1 MVVALS
7 VDREEASGT
16 GFPVAGVVAGDAGR
30 LGNFLAALPADCAA
44 AVVVLADGQ
53 DPWELA
59 ALAGPDRLPVAAAE
73 NGARLAAG
81 TVYLASARDGW
92 TVAGGQLRQHS
103 PGPADDPVDLFF
115 VSLARE
121 CGACAVA
128 ILLDGDVTAGVRA
141 VRAAGGLVL
150 AAGGAQDVPD
160 AFAGPWSGAAPD
172 AVLPPAAMGAALAAY
187 WSGLGCGA
195 PGDPPAVQ
203 TDPRQT
209 ELEHAALGRVRELL
223 AALAGH
229 DAQAYKTGTLLRRC
243 KKRMLLAASPSLAD
257 YADRLAGDP
266 DELDRLFDDMLIG
279 VTAFFRDPEAFAL
292 IENTAL
298 PDILGRLE
306 PGEVMRVWAAA
317 CSTGEEAYSLAMLL
331 AERPEVRQ
339 GRRAIKLFA
348 TDIDAKA
355 LETARRGVYHA
366 RHAAVLSP
374 ARREAFCRPSGDACQ
389 MARQLRESMVFA
401 QHNLLRDPPFLGMD
415 LIVCRNFLI
424 YLNPEAQAKVLS
436 LFAHALRPGGYLLL
450 GPAEAIGSAQAFFD
464 TVDKSWRLFRRMPAT
479 AAVPSP
485 TRFVPPPALAHPSL
499 APLRAVAPNHEGLAE
514 ASLLARYAPPS
525 VLVTPQEQ
533 IVRLVGDLNPFLEL
547 APGEPSLSLGKLVKK
562 TLRPAVREVLAAVA
576 RDGGEQAAGPA
587 SLPGFAGGVL
597 VRGLPV
603 ADAWGNQAFT
613 LLVFEL
619 QAAGP
624 AVAAAATPPPPEQVE
639 LVVRYETALERL
651 GDDLGRAVSRY
662 ETLTEEL
669 RAANEELVGANEEL
683 QSSNEEMDASRE
695 ELQSLNEELNFVNA
709 ELQRKVDELAQARGF
724 VENLLAAAN
733 VPTLVLDASL
743 SVVRFTPATTCL
755 FYFAPTDIGRPI
767 ANIKTTFE
775 GSHLLD
781 DCRQVLAGAGIIER
795 EVRCE
800 DGRWFV
806 LRAYPFRSPEGA
818 VDGVVLTFGEVTALK
833 EAEAVLRRGQAELEE
848 LVARRTEELREKAR
862 LLDLAPVMV
871 RDLDGRITYWNTGA
885 QELFGYAPEEALG
898 QVSWELLSTEFPQPV
913 PVIMEEL
920 LQKGRWTGE
929 LHKRSKD
936 GRFIDLAVTWVLNR
950 DAASRPVSIL
960 EVASD
965 VTERNRLEEQAR
977 RWDRVFQSAEF
988 GLAHVNAKDNTFIEV
1003 NPAFARQRGY
1013 EPDELLGKPLFQLI
1027 PEEDRLRVG
1036 QAIAGFD
1043 AAGHGVV
1050 ETEHIRKDGSRFPV
1064 LVEVTTLRDA
1074 AGATISRVA
1083 YALDISERKQA
1094 EEALRDMARFPGENP
1109 NPVLRV
1115 LPDFTVAYANPA
1127 SLEPLETLGGAPGQ
1141 LLPEALRP
1149 LAAAAFGQG
1158 VRASG
1163 EIGVGSRLF
1172 AFFVQPV
1179 AGRGYANAYGLD
1191 ITERKRAEAALA
1203 ASEARYHGLFEA
1215 MAEGMCLLAMVR
1227 DANGQ
1232 VVDYRILDVNP
1243 GYAAILGVARE
1254 QAIGGS
1260 VREIYGMDAPP
1271 NLDVYGRI
1279 VETGRPETFETY
1291 FPPLRKHLGI
1301 SAMRTG
1307 PDQFAVVFEDA
1318 TARVEATNALA
1329 RSEERLRQ
1337 LVESAPDAIMVQC
1350 QGRFALVNPA
1360 AARLFGAAS
1369 PEALLGRDI
1378 VSMMHPDSREIVRQR
1393 IRDVNEGRRPQPLVE
1408 LRYQRLDGAFVD
1420 VEAVAVPFEFQGQ
1433 PSSLVFSRDITE
1445 RVRAAEEKRRQDAL
1459 TEAVSRIQGAY
1470 VSGQSAEAIF
1480 AAALAEVVAATDSRF
1495 GYVAELVEDV
1505 PGRPVQ
1511 RLLAVSDLGWEAV
1524 SASMLSPDEARSLIF
1539 DATDGLLA
1547 AACQTGG
1554 PVIANDPAGDPRSS
1568 GRLPEGHPSL
1578 EAFLGLPLQHG
1589 QECVGAIGLANRQ
1602 GGYDAALAEQ
1612 IRPLAEAC
1620 ARIIERLR
1628 LDRRLIAAK
1637 KAAEA
1642 ASRSKSEFLA
1652 NMSHEIRTPLNGV
1665 LGMLQLLD
1673 GTDLDA
1679 EQGEYV
1685 DNAVKAS
1692 KRLTRLLSDILDL
1705 SLVESGR
1712 LVIRQEAV
1720 DPADLRG
1727 AVMDLFSLPARE
1739 KGLSLSV
1746 GLDPSLPGRLWADE
1760 ARLRQILFNLV
1771 GNAVK
1776 FTDAGGVSVHI
1787 APASRRFDAGFHLLI
1802 TVSDTGI
1809 GIPDDEL
1816 GVIFEPFGQVEG
1828 VYVRRFGGAGL
1839 GLSIVRRLVRLM
1851 GGELAVESELG
1862 QGTSIHVSLP
1872 LARQSPA
1879 GHSAVQASA
1888 GPARGGLR
1896 PLLLLLAEDDA
1907 VSLMSFAR
1915 MLEKAGHEVDVAENG
1930 AEAAAMAARKT
1941 YDCIL
1946 MDVQMPVMDGVAAT
1960 RAIREN
1966 AALGDRAAT
1975 PIVAMTAYAMA
1986 GDREKFLAAGMDD
1999 YVSKPVDAKELE
2011 RVLAR
2016 VTGHGQTAE

>member
-7 VDREEASGT
+7 VEGEEGNAT
-16 GFPVAGVVAGDAGR
+16 GFPVAGVTAGDAGR
-30 LGNFLAALPADCAA
+30 LGDFLAALPADCAA
-44 AVVVLADGQ
+44 AVVVLADGRG
-53 DPWELA
+53 PWDVA
-59 ALAGPDRLPVAAAE
+59 ALAGPGRLSVVAAE
-73 NGARLAAG
+73 SGARLAPGVA
-81 TVYLASARDGW
+81 YLASAGDGW
-92 TVAGGQLRQHS
+92 TIVRGRLQQHP

-115 VSLARE
+115 ASLARE
-121 CGACAVA
+121 CGPGAAA
-128 ILLDGDVTAGVRA
+128 ILLDGGLTAGARV
-141 VRAAGGLVL
+141 VRAAGGLLL
-150 AAGGAQDVPD
+150 AAGSQED
-160 AFAGPWSGAAPD
+160 ARREAEASRRGMAPD

-187 WSGLGCGA
+187 WAGLDGGGPLA
-195 PGDPPAVQ
+195 G
-203 TDPRQT
+203 QT
-209 ELEHAALGRVRELL
+209 EEEPEALGRVRELL
-223 AALAGH
+223 AAKAGH

-257 YADRLAGDP
+257 YADRLAEDP
-266 DELDRLFDDMLIG
+266 GELDRLFDDILIG

-331 AERPEVRQ
+331 AERPEVRE
-339 GRRAIKLFA
+339 GGRAIKLFA

-355 LETARRGVYHA
+355 LETARRGVYQV
-366 RHAAVLSP
+366 RQTAALTP
-374 ARREAFCRPSGDACQ
+374 GRREAFCRPSGEACQ
-389 MARQLRESMVFA
+389 MARELRESMVFA
-401 QHNLLRDPPFLGMD
+401 VHNLLRDPPFLGMD

-450 GPAEAIGSAQAFFD
+450 GPAEGVGAAQDFFA
-464 TVDKSWRLFRRMPAT
+464 TVDKSWRLFRRKPTT
-479 AAVPSP
+479 AAMPSP
-485 TRFVPPPALAHPSL
+485 TRFVPPPAAANPGI
-499 APLRAVAPNHEGLAE
+499 APLRGVAPDHEGLAE
-514 ASLLARYAPPS
+514 ASLLARYAPPA
-525 VLVTPQEQ
+525 VLVTAQEQ

-547 APGEPSLSLGKLVKK
+547 APGEPSLALSKLVKK

-576 RDGGEQAAGPA
+576 RDGGEQVAGPVV
-587 SLPGFAGGVL
+587 LPGFADAGVW

-603 ADAWGNQAFT
+603 ADAWGGKSFT
-613 LLVFEL
+613 LLVFES
-619 QAAGP
+619 QSGATSGAP
-624 AVAAAATPPPPEQVE
+624 AAAPPADQAE

-669 RAANEELVGANEEL
+669 RAANEELLGTNEEL

-709 ELQRKVDELAQARGF
+709 ELQRKVDELAQARGV
-724 VENLLAAAN
+724 VENLLAATH

-743 SVVRFTPATTCL
+743 AVVRFTPTTTCL
-755 FYFAPTDIGRPI
+755 FHLVPTDLGRPA

-775 GSHLLD
+775 SERLLD

-795 EVRCE
+795 EVRCV
-800 DGRWFV
+800 DGRWY
-806 LRAYPFRSPEGA
+806 LQRAHPFRSPEGA

-833 EAEAVLRRGQAELEE
+833 EAEAVLRRGKAELEA

-871 RDLDGRITYWNTGA
+871 RDLDGRITYWNTGSRD
-885 QELFGYAPEEALG
+885 LFGYAPEEALG
-898 QVSWELLSTEFPQPV
+898 QVSWELLATEFPQPV

-920 LQKGRWTGE
+920 LHKGRWTGE
-929 LHKRSKD
+929 LHKRAKD
-936 GRFIDLAVTWVLNR
+936 GRPIDLAVTWVLNR

-965 VTERNRLEEQAR
+965 VTERNRLETQAR
-977 RWDRVFQSAEF
+977 RWSRVFESAEF
-988 GLAHVNAKDNTFIEV
+988 GLAHVDARHNTFIEV
-1003 NPAFARQRGY
+1003 NQAFARQRGY
-1013 EPDELLGKPLFQLI
+1013 EPDELVGRPLSLLF
-1027 PEEDRLRVG
+1027 PDEERDRVRA
-1036 QAIAGFD
+1036 AIAGFD
-1043 AAGHGVV
+1043 ALGHGVV
-1050 ETEHIRKDGSRFPV
+1050 ETVHVRKDGSRFPV

-1074 AGATISRVA
+1074 SGTTISRVA
-1083 YALDISERKQA
+1083 YALDITQRKQA

-1141 LLPEALRP
+1141 ALPETLRP

-1158 VRASG
+1158 IRASG
-1163 EIGVGSRLF
+1163 EVAVGPRRY

-1179 AGRGYANAYGLD
+1179 PGRGYANAYGLD
-1191 ITERKRAEAALA
+1191 ITERKRAEEALA

-1227 DANGQ
+1227 DENGQ
-1232 VVDYRILDVNP
+1232 VVDYRVLDVNP
-1243 GYAAILGVARE
+1243 AYVAILGVSRE
-1254 QAIGGS
+1254 QATGGS
-1260 VREIYGMDAPP
+1260 VREIYGVDTPP

-1279 VETGRPETFETY
+1279 VETGRPESFET
-1291 FPPLRKHLGI
+1291 FFSPLGKYLRV

-1307 PDQFAVVFEDA
+1307 PDQFAVIFEDA

-1350 QGRFALVNPA
+1350 EGRFALVNPA

-1369 PEALLGRDI
+1369 AEVLLGRDI
-1378 VSMMHPDSREIVRQR
+1378 VSMMHPDSQALVRQR
-1393 IRDVNEGRRPQPLVE
+1393 IRNVNDGRRPQPLVE

-1420 VEAVAVPFEFQGQ
+1420 VEAVAVPFEFQGK
-1433 PSSLVFSRDITE
+1433 PASLVFSRDITE
-1445 RVRAAEEKRRQDAL
+1445 RLRAAEEKRCQDAL
-1459 TEAVSRIQGAY
+1459 AAAVARIQGAY

-1480 AAALAEVVAATDSRF
+1480 AAALAEVVAATGSCF
-1495 GYVAELVEDV
+1495 GFVAELVEDAS
-1505 PGRPVQ
+1505 GRPAQ
-1511 RLLAVSDLGWEAV
+1511 RLLAVSDRCKDGV
-1524 SASMLSPDEARSLIF
+1524 SGPMLSSETARKLVF
-1539 DATDGLLA
+1539 AATDELLA
-1547 AACQTGG
+1547 AACQAGE
-1554 PVIANDPAGDPRSS
+1554 PVIANEPTGDP
-1568 GRLPEGHPSL
+1568 GGCGLLPEGHPPL
-1578 EAFLGLPLQHG
+1578 EAFLGLPLLHG
-1589 QECVGAIGLANRQ
+1589 QECVGAIGLANRA
-1602 GGYDAALAEQ
+1602 GGYDTALAEQ

-1628 LDRRLIAAK
+1628 LDRRLVAAK

-1692 KRLTRLLSDILDL
+1692 RRLTRLLSDILDL
-1705 SLVESGR
+1705 SMVESGR

-1739 KGLSLSV
+1739 KGLALSV
-1746 GLDPSLPGRLWADE
+1746 GLDPALPGRLWADE

-1776 FTDAGGVSVHI
+1776 FTDAGSVSVAI
-1787 APASRRFDAGFHLLI
+1787 GPASRQFDAGLHLLI
-1802 TVSDTGI
+1802 TVTDTGI
-1809 GIPDDEL
+1809 GIPDDEV
-1816 GVIFEPFGQVEG
+1816 GGIFEPFGQVEG

-1839 GLSIVRRLVRLM
+1839 GLSIVRRLVQLM
-1851 GGELAVESELG
+1851 GGEIAVESELG
-1862 QGTSIHVSLP
+1862 QGTAIHVSLP
-1872 LARQSPA
+1872 LARHVA
-1879 GHSAVQASA
+1879 A
-1888 GPARGGLR
+1888 GPVAAPPAAGPIPGGCR
-1896 PLLLLLAEDDA
+1896 PLRLLLAEDDA

-1915 MLEKAGHEVDVAENG
+1915 MLEKAGHAVDVAENG
-1930 AEAAAMAARKT
+1930 AEAAALAARKA

-1966 AALGDRAAT
+1966 AALGDRAKT

-1986 GDREKFLAAGMDD
+1986 GDREKFLDAGMDD

-2016 VTGHGQTAE
+2016 VTGHGLD

>member
-7 VDREEASGT
+7 VDGDAGSSAD
-16 GFPVAGVVAGDAGR
+16 FPVAGVTAGDAGR
-30 LGNFLAALPADCAA
+30 LGDFLAALPADCAG
-44 AVVVLADGQ
+44 AVVVLAAGLG
-53 DPWELA
+53 PWELA
-59 ALAGPDRLPVAAAE
+59 ALAGPGRLSVVAAE
-73 NGARLAAG
+73 HEARLAPG
-81 TVYLASARDGW
+81 TVYLAPAGDGW
-92 TVAGGQLRQHS
+92 IVAGGRLRQQS

-115 VSLARE
+115 ASLTRE
-121 CGACAVA
+121 RGPWAAAV
-128 ILLDGDVTAGVRA
+128 LLDGGATAGVRA
-141 VRAAGGLVL
+141 MRAAGGLVL
-150 AAGGAQDVPD
+150 AAGGPQAAPG
-160 AFAGPWSGAAPD
+160 ALAAPYNGAAPD
-172 AVLPPAAMGAALAAY
+172 VVLPPAAIGAALAAY
-187 WSGLGCGA
+187 WAGLGCGA
-195 PGDPPAVQ
+195 PDGAPADQ
-203 TDPRQT
+203 TDFDQT
-209 ELEHAALGRVRELL
+209 ALERVRELL

-266 DELDRLFDDMLIG
+266 DELDRLFDDMLVG

-331 AERPEVRQ
+331 AERPEVRE

-366 RHAAVLSP
+366 RHAAVLSS
-374 ARREAFCRPSGDACQ
+374 ARREAFCRPVGDACQ

-401 QHNLLRDPPFLGMD
+401 VHNLLRDPPFLGMD

-424 YLNPEAQAKVLS
+424 YLNPEAQARVLS

-450 GPAEAIGSAQAFFD
+450 GPAEALGPAQAFFT
-464 TVDKSWRLFRRMPAT
+464 TVDKSWRLFRRLPAT
-479 AAVPSP
+479 AAVPMP
-485 TRFVPPPALAHPSL
+485 TRFVPPLAGGSPSVV
-499 APLRAVAPNHEGLAE
+499 PHRVVATGHEGLAE
-514 ASLLARYAPPS
+514 ASLLARYAPPA
-525 VLVTPQEQ
+525 VLVTAQEQ

-576 RDGGEQAAGPA
+576 RDGGERSAGPA
-587 SLPGFAGGVL
+587 ALPGVAAGGVV

-603 ADAWGNQAFT
+603 ADGLGGQTYT
-613 LLVFEL
+613 LLVFEVL
-619 QAAGP
+619 AGGA
-624 AVAAAATPPPPEQVE
+624 AVAPAAPPSPDQAE
-639 LVVRYETALERL
+639 LVGCYETALERL

-695 ELQSLNEELNFVNA
+695 ELQSLNEELNFVND
-709 ELQRKVDELAQARGF
+709 ELQHKVDELAQARGF
-724 VENLLAAAN
+724 VENLLAATN

-743 SVVRFTPATTCL
+743 AVARFTPATTCL
-755 FYFAPTDIGRPI
+755 FHLVPTDIGRPV

-775 GSHLLD
+775 ASRLLD

-833 EAEAVLRRGQAELEE
+833 QAEAVLRRGKAELED
-848 LVARRTEELREKAR
+848 LVARRTEELREKVR

-871 RDLDGRITYWNTGA
+871 RDMEGRITYWNTGSR
-885 QELFGYAPEEALG
+885 ELFGYAPEEALG
-898 QVSWELLSTEFPQPV
+898 QVSWELLATESLQPLTLV
-913 PVIMEEL
+913 TDEL
-920 LQKGRWTGE
+920 LRQGRWTGE
-929 LHKRSKD
+929 LRKRAKD
-936 GRFIDLAVTWVLNR
+936 GRRVDLAVTWVLNR

-965 VTERNRLEEQAR
+965 VTERNRLETQAR
-977 RWDRVFQSAEF
+977 RWERVFESAGF
-988 GLAHVNAKDNTFIEV
+988 GLAHVNARDNTFIEV

-1013 EPDELLGKPLFQLI
+1013 EPDELVGQPLALLI
-1027 PEEDRLRVG
+1027 PEEERACVRE
-1036 QAIAGFD
+1036 AIAGFD
-1043 AAGHGVV
+1043 AHGHGVV
-1050 ETEHIRKDGSRFPV
+1050 ETVHVRKDGSRFPV
-1064 LVEVTTLRDA
+1064 LVEVTTLRA
-1074 AGATISRVA
+1074 ASGATVSRVA
-1083 YALDISERKQA
+1083 YALDITERKRA

-1127 SLEPLETLGGAPGQ
+1127 SLELLESLGGAPGQ
-1141 LLPEALRP
+1141 ALPEALQP

-1158 VRASG
+1158 MRASG
-1163 EIGVGSRLF
+1163 EIVVGSRLF

-1179 AGRGYANAYGLD
+1179 PGHGYANAYGLD
-1191 ITERKRAEAALA
+1191 ITERKQAETALA
-1203 ASEARYHGLFEA
+1203 ASEARYHGLFES
-1215 MAEGMCLLAMVR
+1215 MAEGVCLLSMVR
-1227 DANGQ
+1227 DQAGQ
-1232 VVDYRILDVNP
+1232 VVDYRILDINP
-1243 GYAAILGVARE
+1243 GYTAILGISRD
-1254 QAIGGS
+1254 QAVGGS
-1260 VREIYGMDAPP
+1260 VREIYGVDAPP
-1271 NLDVYGRI
+1271 NLDVYERI
-1279 VETGRPETFETY
+1279 VETGRPESFETY
-1291 FPPLRKHLGI
+1291 FPPLEKYLRV

-1318 TARVEATNALA
+1318 TARVTAANALA

-1337 LVESAPDAIMVQC
+1337 LVTSAPDAIMVQC
-1350 QGRFALVNPA
+1350 EGRFALVNPA
-1360 AARLFGAAS
+1360 AARLFGAAD
-1369 PEALLGRDI
+1369 PEALIGRDI
-1378 VSMMHPDSREIVRQR
+1378 LPMIHPDSREAVRHR
-1393 IRDVNEGRRPQPLVE
+1393 IRTVNEGRISQPLVE
-1408 LRYQRLDGAFVD
+1408 LRYLRLDGTSVF
-1420 VEAVAVPFEFQGQ
+1420 VEAVAVPFEFQGK
-1433 PSSLVFSRDITE
+1433 PASLVFTRDITQ
-1445 RVRAAEEKRRQDAL
+1445 RVRAAEEKRRHDAL
-1459 TEAVSRIQGAY
+1459 AEAVARIQGAY
-1470 VSGQSAEAIF
+1470 VSGQSAETIF
-1480 AAALAEVVAATDSRF
+1480 AAALAEVVAATGSRF

-1511 RLLAVSDLGWEAV
+1511 RLLAVSDLGDDA
-1524 SASMLSPDEARSLIF
+1524 ASGSPLSSGEARNLLF
-1539 DATDGLLA
+1539 TATDGLLA
-1547 AACQTGG
+1547 AACLAGE
-1554 PVIANDPAGDPRSS
+1554 PVIANDPAGDPRSRS
-1568 GRLPEGHPSL
+1568 RLPEGHPPL
-1578 EAFLGLPLQHG
+1578 EAFLGLPLEHG
-1589 QECVGAIGLANRQ
+1589 QECVGAIGLANRA
-1602 GGYDAALAEQ
+1602 GGYDAALVEQ
-1612 IRPLAEAC
+1612 IRPLAQAC

-1673 GTDLDA
+1673 GTDLDV

-1712 LVIRQEAV
+1712 LLIRQEAV

-1746 GLDPSLPGRLWADE
+1746 GLDPALPESLWADE

-1787 APASRRFDAGFHLLI
+1787 APASRKFDAGFHLLI
-1802 TVSDTGI
+1802 TVTDTGI
-1809 GIPDDEL
+1809 GIPDDDL

-1839 GLSIVRRLVRLM
+1839 GLSIVRRLVGLM
-1851 GGELAVESELG
+1851 GGEIAVASELG

-1872 LARQSPA
+1872 LARQ
-1879 GHSAVQASA
+1879 ASA
-1888 GPARGGLR
+1888 GTGPTASSLASRSLAGPPVLS
-1896 PLLLLLAEDDA
+1896 LLLAEDDA

-1915 MLEKAGHEVDVAENG
+1915 MLEKAGHAVDVAENG
-1930 AEAAAMAARKT
+1930 AEAVAMASRKT

-1966 AALGDRAAT
+1966 AALGEGAAT

-2011 RVLAR
+2011 LVLAR
-2016 VTGHGQTAE
+2016 VTGRGQE

>member
-7 VDREEASGT
+7 VDGDAVSSVD
-16 GFPVAGVVAGDAGR
+16 FPVAGVTAGDAGR
-30 LGNFLAALPADCAA
+30 LGEFLAALPADCAG

-53 DPWELA
+53 GPWDLA
-59 ALAGPDRLPVAAAE
+59 ALAGAGRLSVVAAE
-73 NGARLAAG
+73 HEARLAPG
-81 TVYLASARDGW
+81 TVYLAPAGDGW
-92 TVAGGQLRQHS
+92 IVADGRLRQQS

-115 VSLARE
+115 ASLARE
-121 CGACAVA
+121 RGPWAAAVLLNGGA
-128 ILLDGDVTAGVRA
+128 TAGVRA
-141 VRAAGGLVL
+141 MRAAGGLVL
-150 AAGGAQDVPD
+150 AAGGPQ
-160 AFAGPWSGAAPD
+160 AAPGALAAPCNGAVTD
-172 AVLPPAAMGAALAAY
+172 VVLPPAAIGAALAAY
-187 WSGLGCGA
+187 WAGLGCGA
-195 PGDPPAVQ
+195 PDGPPGGLSGL
-203 TDPRQT
+203 DQT
-209 ELEHAALGRVRELL
+209 ESDRAALERVRELL

-229 DAQAYKTGTLLRRC
+229 DAQAYKTSTLLRRC

-279 VTAFFRDPEAFAL
+279 ITAFFRDSEAFAL

-306 PGEVMRVWAAA
+306 PGEVLRVWAAA
-317 CSTGEEAYSLAMLL
+317 CSTGEEAYTLAMLL
-331 AERPEVRQ
+331 AERPEVRE

-355 LETARRGVYHA
+355 LETARRGIYHG
-366 RHAAVLSP
+366 RHTAVLSS
-374 ARREAFCRPSGDACQ
+374 ARREAFCRPVGDACQ

-401 QHNLLRDPPFLGMD
+401 VHNLLRDPPFLGMD

-424 YLNPEAQAKVLS
+424 YLNPEAQARVLS

-450 GPAEAIGSAQAFFD
+450 GPAEALGPAQAFFA
-464 TVDKSWRLFRRMPAT
+464 TVDKSWRLFRRLPAT
-479 AAVPSP
+479 AAVPMP
-485 TRFVPPPALAHPSL
+485 TRFVPPLAGGGLS
-499 APLRAVAPNHEGLAE
+499 APPHRVVDAGHEGLAE
-514 ASLLARYAPPS
+514 ASLLARYAPPA
-525 VLVTPQEQ
+525 VLVTAREQ

-547 APGEPSLSLGKLVKK
+547 APGDPSLSLGKLVKK
-562 TLRPAVREVLAAVA
+562 TLRPAVREVLTAVA
-576 RDGGEQAAGPA
+576 RDGGERLAGPA
-587 SLPGFAGGVL
+587 VLPGVAAGGVM

-603 ADAWGNQAFT
+603 ADGLGGQTYT
-613 LLVFEL
+613 LLVFEVL
-619 QAAGP
+619 PGGA
-624 AVAAAATPPPPEQVE
+624 AVAPAAPPSSDQAE

-651 GDDLGRAVSRY
+651 DDELGRAVSRY
-662 ETLTEEL
+662 ETLTEDL

-724 VENLLAAAN
+724 VENLLAATN

-743 SVVRFTPATTCL
+743 TVARFTPATTCL
-755 FYFAPTDIGRPI
+755 FHLVPTDLGRPV

-775 GSHLLD
+775 ASRLLD

-833 EAEAVLRRGQAELEE
+833 DAEAVLRRGQAELEE

-871 RDLDGRITYWNTGA
+871 RDLDGRITYWNTGSR
-885 QELFGYAPEEALG
+885 ELFGYVPEEALG
-898 QVSWELLSTEFPQPV
+898 QVSWELLATEFPQPV

-929 LHKRSKD
+929 LRKRAKD
-936 GRFIDLAVTWVLNR
+936 GRGIDLAVTWVLNR

-965 VTERNRLEEQAR
+965 VTERNHLETQAR
-977 RWDRVFQSAEF
+977 RWSRVFESAEF
-988 GLAHVNAKDNTFIEV
+988 GLAHVDARDNTFIEV
-1003 NPAFARQRGY
+1003 NSAFARQRGY
-1013 EPDELLGKPLFQLI
+1013 EPDELVGRPLAQLI
-1027 PEEDRLRVG
+1027 PEEERLRVG

-1043 AAGHGVV
+1043 SLVHGVV
-1050 ETEHIRKDGSRFPV
+1050 ETVHVRKDGSRFPV

-1083 YALDISERKQA
+1083 YALDITERKRA

-1141 LLPEALRP
+1141 PLPEALRP

-1158 VRASG
+1158 VRGSA
-1163 EIGVGSRLF
+1163 EIVVGSRLF

-1179 AGRGYANAYGLD
+1179 PWRGYANAYGLD
-1191 ITERKRAEAALA
+1191 ITERKRAEEALA
-1203 ASEARYHGLFEA
+1203 ESEARYHGLFEA
-1215 MAEGMCLLAMVR
+1215 MSEGMCLLVMVR
-1227 DANGQ
+1227 DQTGQ

-1243 GYAAILGVARE
+1243 GYTAILGVSRQ
-1254 QAIGGS
+1254 QAVGGS
-1260 VREIYGMDAPP
+1260 VREIYEVDEPP
-1271 NLDVYGRI
+1271 NLDVYERI
-1279 VETGRPETFETY
+1279 VETGRPESFETY
-1291 FPPLRKHLGI
+1291 FPPLEKHLRV

-1318 TARVEATNALA
+1318 TARVAATDALA

-1337 LVESAPDAIMVQC
+1337 LVTSAPDAIIVQC
-1350 QGRFALVNPA
+1350 EGKFASVNAA
-1360 AARLFGAAS
+1360 AARLFGATD
-1369 PEALLGRDI
+1369 PEALIGRDI
-1378 VSMMHPDSREIVRQR
+1378 LPLIHPDSREAVRDR
-1393 IRDVNEGRRPQPLVE
+1393 IRNVNEGRVSQPLVE
-1408 LRYQRLDGAFVD
+1408 LRYQRLDGSSVP
-1420 VEAVAVPFEFQGQ
+1420 VEAVAVPFEHQGK
-1433 PSSLVFSRDITE
+1433 PASLVFTRDITE
-1445 RVRAAEEKRRQDAL
+1445 RLRVAEEKRRQDAL
-1459 TEAVSRIQGAY
+1459 AEAVARIQGAY
-1470 VSGQSAEAIF
+1470 VAGQSAEAIF
-1480 AAALAEVVAATDSRF
+1480 AAALAEVVAATESRF

-1505 PGRPVQ
+1505 PGRPAQ
-1511 RLLAVSDLGWEAV
+1511 RILAVSDLGCEA
-1524 SASMLSPDEARSLIF
+1524 ASGAPLSPGEARDLVF
-1539 DATDGLLA
+1539 AATDGLLA
-1547 AACQTGG
+1547 AACLAGE
-1554 PVIANDPAGDPRSS
+1554 PVIVNDPAGDPWSS
-1568 GRLPEGHPSL
+1568 GRVPAGHPPL
-1578 EAFLGLPLQHG
+1578 EAFLGLPLEHG
-1589 QECVGAIGLANRQ
+1589 QECVGAIGLANRA
-1602 GGYDAALAEQ
+1602 GGYNAALAGQ
-1612 IRPLAEAC
+1612 VRPLAEAC

-1679 EQGEYV
+1679 EQGEFV

-1712 LVIRQEAV
+1712 LLIRQEAV

-1746 GLDPSLPGRLWADE
+1746 GLDPSLPESLWADE

-1776 FTDAGGVSVHI
+1776 FTDTGGVSVNI
-1787 APASRRFDAGFHLLI
+1787 APASRQFDAGFHLLI
-1802 TVSDTGI
+1802 TVTDSGI

-1851 GGELAVESELG
+1851 GGEIAVESELG

-1872 LARQSPA
+1872 LARHAPAGQGAAQSPA
-1879 GHSAVQASA
+1879 G
-1888 GPARGGLR
+1888 PARVGPR
-1896 PLLLLLAEDDA
+1896 PLRLLLAEDDA

-1915 MLEKAGHEVDVAENG
+1915 MLEKAGHAVDVAENG
-1930 AEAAAMAARKT
+1930 AEAAAMAARKA

-2016 VTGHGQTAE
+2016 VTGRGRE

>member
-7 VDREEASGT
+7 VDGEEGRGT
-16 GFPVAGVVAGDAGR
+16 GFPVAGVVVGDGGR
-30 LGNFLAALPADCAA
+30 LGFFLAALPADCPA
-44 AVVVLADGQ
+44 AVVVLATGPG
-53 DPWELA
+53 PWDLT
-59 ALAGPDRLPVAAAE
+59 ALAGPGRPSVVAAE
-73 NGARLAAG
+73 SGARLSPG
-81 TVYLASARDGW
+81 VVYLGLAGDGW
-92 TVAGGQLRQHS
+92 TVAGDQLRQHS
-103 PGPADDPVDLFF
+103 PGLADDPADLFF
-115 VSLARE
+115 ASLARE
-121 CGACAVA
+121 CGPCAAAV
-128 ILLDGDVTAGVRA
+128 LLDGGATAGVRA

-150 AAGGAQDVPD
+150 AAGDAQELPG
-160 AFAGPWSGAAPD
+160 AFAGPWSGAVPD

-187 WSGLGCGA
+187 WSDLGCGV
-195 PGDPPAVQ
+195 PGGRPAVQ

-209 ELEHAALGRVRELL
+209 ESDHAALGRVRELL
-223 AALAGH
+223 AALANH
-229 DAQAYKTGTLLRRC
+229 DAQDYKSGTLMRRC
-243 KKRMLLAASPSLAD
+243 KKRMMLAASPSLAD
-257 YADRLAGDP
+257 YADRLADDP
-266 DELDRLFDDMLIG
+266 EELARLFDDMLIG

-292 IENTAL
+292 IENMAL

-331 AERPEVRQ
+331 AERPEVREGQ
-339 GRRAIKLFA
+339 RAIKLFA

-366 RHAAVLSP
+366 RHAAALSP
-374 ARREAFCRPSGDACQ
+374 GRREAFCRPSGNACQ

-401 QHNLLRDPPFLGMD
+401 VHNLLRDPPFLGMD

-450 GPAEAIGSAQAFFD
+450 GPAEAIGSAQAFFA

-485 TRFVPPPALAHPSL
+485 TRFVPPPALAQPDN
-499 APLRAVAPNHEGLAE
+499 APLRTVAPNHEGLAE
-514 ASLLARYAPPS
+514 ASLLARYAPPA

-533 IVRLVGDLNPFLEL
+533 IVRFVGDLNAFLEL

-587 SLPGFAGGVL
+587 ALPGVAGGVL

-603 ADAWGNQAFT
+603 TDAWGGQAYT
-613 LLVFEL
+613 LLVFEP
-619 QAAGP
+619 QPAGP
-624 AVAAAATPPPPEQVE
+624 AAAPTASPPPEQVE

-709 ELQRKVDELAQARGF
+709 ELQHKVDELAKARGF
-724 VENLLAAAN
+724 VENLLAATN

-743 SVVRFTPATTCL
+743 AVARFTPATTCL
-755 FYFAPTDIGRPI
+755 FHFAPTDLGRPI
-767 ANIKTTFE
+767 VNIKTTFE
-775 GSHLLD
+775 ASRLLD

-806 LRAYPFRSPEGA
+806 LRVYPFRSPEGA

-833 EAEAVLRRGQAELEE
+833 EAEAVLRRGQAELEA

-885 QELFGYAPEEALG
+885 QELFGYAPQEALG

-929 LHKRSKD
+929 LRKRAKD
-936 GRFIDLAVTWVLNR
+936 GRPIDLAVTWVLNR
-950 DAASRPVSIL
+950 DAASRPVSLL

-1074 AGATISRVA
+1074 AGTTISRVA

-1115 LPDFTVAYANPA
+1115 LPDFTVVYANPA
-1127 SLEPLETLGGAPGQ
+1127 SLELLESLGGAPGQ
-1141 LLPEALRP
+1141 PLPQALLP

-1179 AGRGYANAYGLD
+1179 PGRGYANAYGLD
-1191 ITERKRAEAALA
+1191 ITERKRAEEALA

-1227 DANGQ
+1227 DEAGE

-1243 GYAAILGVARE
+1243 GYAAILGISRE
-1254 QAIGGS
+1254 QATGGS
-1260 VREIYGMDAPP
+1260 VREIYGVDAPP
-1271 NLDVYGRI
+1271 NLDVYQRI
-1279 VETGRPETFETY
+1279 VETGRPESFETY
-1291 FPPLRKHLGI
+1291 FPPLRKHLGV

-1307 PDQFAVVFEDA
+1307 PDQFAVIFEDA

-1337 LVESAPDAIMVQC
+1337 LVESAPDAIIVQC
-1350 QGRFALVNPA
+1350 EGKFASVNAA
-1360 AARLFGAAS
+1360 AARLFGAAR
-1369 PEALLGRDI
+1369 PEALIGQDI
-1378 VSMMHPDSREIVRQR
+1378 LPMIHPDSRETVRHR
-1393 IRDVNEGRRPQPLVE
+1393 IRSVNEGRSSQPLVE
-1408 LRYQRLDGAFVD
+1408 LRYQRLDGSSVP
-1420 VEAVAVPFEFQGQ
+1420 VEAVAVPFEHQGK
-1433 PSSLVFSRDITE
+1433 PASLVFTRDITE
-1445 RVRAAEEKRRQDAL
+1445 RLRAAEEKRRQDAL
-1459 TEAVSRIQGAY
+1459 AAAVARIQGAY

-1480 AAALAEVVAATDSRF
+1480 AAALAEVVAATKSCF
-1495 GYVAELVEDV
+1495 GFVAELVEDAS
-1505 PGRPVQ
+1505 GRPVQ
-1511 RLLAVSDLGWEAV
+1511 RLLAVSDRCKDGV
-1524 SASMLSPDEARSLIF
+1524 SGPMLSSETARKLVF
-1539 DATDGLLA
+1539 AATDELLA
-1547 AACQTGG
+1547 AACQAGE
-1554 PVIANDPAGDPRSS
+1554 PVIANEPTGDPGGC
-1568 GRLPEGHPSL
+1568 GRLPEGHPPL
-1578 EAFLGLPLQHG
+1578 EAFLGLPLLHG
-1589 QECVGAIGLANRQ
+1589 QECVGAIGLANRA

-1739 KGLSLSV
+1739 KGLALSV
-1746 GLDPSLPGRLWADE
+1746 ALDPSLPGRLWADE

-1787 APASRRFDAGFHLLI
+1787 APASRQFDAAFHLLVI
-1802 TVSDTGI
+1802 VTDTGI

-1851 GGELAVESELG
+1851 GGEIAVESELG
-1862 QGTSIHVSLP
+1862 RGTSFHVSLP
-1872 LARQSPA
+1872 LARHVSGGPV
-1879 GHSAVQASA
+1879 SAQPPVRPSQD
-1888 GPARGGLR
+1888 GPR
-1896 PLLLLLAEDDA
+1896 PLRLLLAEDDA

-1915 MLEKAGHEVDVAENG
+1915 MLEKAGHAVDVAENG
-1930 AEAAAMAARKT
+1930 AEAAAKAARAT

-1966 AALGDRAAT
+1966 AALGDRAKT

-2016 VTGHGQTAE
+2016 VTGRGQD

>member
-1 MVVALS
+1 
-7 VDREEASGT
+7 
-16 GFPVAGVVAGDAGR
+16 
-30 LGNFLAALPADCAA
+30 
-44 AVVVLADGQ
+44 
-53 DPWELA
+53 
-59 ALAGPDRLPVAAAE
+59 
-73 NGARLAAG
+73 
-81 TVYLASARDGW
+81 
-92 TVAGGQLRQHS
+92 
-103 PGPADDPVDLFF
+103 
-115 VSLARE
+115 
-121 CGACAVA
+121 
-128 ILLDGDVTAGVRA
+128 
-141 VRAAGGLVL
+141 
-150 AAGGAQDVPD
+150 
-160 AFAGPWSGAAPD
+160 GAAPD
-172 AVLPPAAMGAALAAY
+172 AVLPPADMGAALAAY

-195 PGDPPAVQ
+195 PGGRPPVQ

-209 ELEHAALGRVRELL
+209 ESEHAALGRVRELL
-223 AALAGH
+223 AALADH
-229 DAQAYKTGTLLRRC
+229 DPQAYKTGTLMRRC

-266 DELDRLFDDMLIG
+266 EELARLFDDMLIG

-366 RHAAVLSP
+366 RHAAALSP

-389 MARQLRESMVFA
+389 MARQLREFMVFA
-401 QHNLLRDPPFLGMD
+401 VHNLLRDPPFLGMD

-424 YLNPEAQAKVLS
+424 YLNPEAQARVLS

-450 GPAEAIGSAQAFFD
+450 GPAEAIGSAQAFFA

-485 TRFVPPPALAHPSL
+485 TRFVPPPALASPGI

-514 ASLLARYAPPS
+514 ASLLARYAPPA

-562 TLRPAVREVLAAVA
+562 TLRPAVREVLSAVA

-603 ADAWGNQAFT
+603 ADAWGNRAFT
-613 LLVFEL
+613 LLVFEP

-624 AVAAAATPPPPEQVE
+624 AAAPPPPGQVE

-755 FYFAPTDIGRPI
+755 FYFTPTDIGRPV
-767 ANIKTTFE
+767 ANIKTTFDASRLQ
-775 GSHLLD
+775 G

-833 EAEAVLRRGQAELEE
+833 EAEAVLRRGQAELEA
-848 LVARRTEELREKAR
+848 LVARRTEELREKVR

-898 QVSWELLSTEFPQPV
+898 QISWELLSSEFPQPV
-913 PVIMEEL
+913 PAIMEEL

-929 LHKRSKD
+929 LRKRAKD
-936 GRFIDLAVTWVLNR
+936 GRAIDLAVTWVLNR

-977 RWDRVFQSAEF
+977 RWNRVFESAEF
-988 GLAHVNAKDNTFIEV
+988 GLAHVNAKDNTFIDV

-1036 QAIAGFD
+1036 RAIAGFD

-1050 ETEHIRKDGSRFPV
+1050 ETEHVRKDGSRFPV

-1127 SLEPLETLGGAPGQ
+1127 SLELLEALGGAPGQ
-1141 LLPEALRP
+1141 PLPQALLP

-1163 EIGVGSRLF
+1163 EIAVGSRLF

-1179 AGRGYANAYGLD
+1179 PGRGYANAYGLD

-1227 DANGQ
+1227 DEDGQ

-1243 GYAAILGVARE
+1243 GYAAILGVSRE
-1254 QAIGGS
+1254 QALGGS
-1260 VREIYGMDAPP
+1260 VRELYGVDEPP
-1271 NLDVYGRI
+1271 NLDVYERI
-1279 VETGRPETFETY
+1279 VETGRPESFETY
-1291 FPPLRKHLGI
+1291 FPPLRKHLGV

-1307 PDQFAVVFEDA
+1307 PDQFAVIFEDA

-1337 LVESAPDAIMVQC
+1337 LVESAPDAIIVQC
-1350 QGRFALVNPA
+1350 EGKFASVNAA
-1360 AARLFGAAS
+1360 AARLFGAVK
-1369 PEALLGRDI
+1369 PEALIGQDI
-1378 VSMMHPDSREIVRQR
+1378 LPMIHPDSRETVRHR
-1393 IRDVNEGRRPQPLVE
+1393 IRSVNEGRSSQPLVE
-1408 LRYQRLDGAFVD
+1408 LRYQRLDGSSVP
-1420 VEAVAVPFEFQGQ
+1420 VEAVAVPFEHQGK
-1433 PSSLVFSRDITE
+1433 PASLVFTRDITE
-1445 RVRAAEEKRRQDAL
+1445 RLRAAEEKRRQDAL
-1459 TEAVSRIQGAY
+1459 TDAVARIQGAY
-1470 VSGQSAEAIF
+1470 VSGQSAEAVF
-1480 AAALAEVVAATDSRF
+1480 AAALAEVVAATGSRF

-1511 RLLAVSDLGWEAV
+1511 RLLAVSDLGWDAA
-1524 SASMLSPDEARSLIF
+1524 SASPLSPDEARSLIF
-1539 DATDGLLA
+1539 GATDGLLA

-1554 PVIANDPAGDPRSS
+1554 PVIANDPAGDPRSC
-1568 GRLPEGHPSL
+1568 GRLPQGHPPL

-1589 QECVGAIGLANRQ
+1589 QECVGAIGLANRE

-1712 LVIRQEAV
+1712 LVIRREAV

-1739 KGLSLSV
+1739 KGLALSV
-1746 GLDPSLPGRLWADE
+1746 ALDPTLPGRVWADE

-1776 FTDAGGVSVHI
+1776 FTDAGSVSV
-1787 APASRRFDAGFHLLI
+1787 AMGPASRRFDVGWHLLI
-1802 TVSDTGI
+1802 TVTDTGI

-1851 GGELAVESELG
+1851 GGEIAVESELG
-1862 QGTSIHVSLP
+1862 RGTSFHVSLP
-1872 LARQSPA
+1872 LSRHVSGGSVSVQPPA
-1879 GHSAVQASA
+1879 GPSPG
-1888 GPARGGLR
+1888 GPR
-1896 PLLLLLAEDDA
+1896 PMRLLLAEDDA

-1915 MLEKAGHEVDVAENG
+1915 MLEKAGHAVDVAENG
-1930 AEAAAMAARKT
+1930 AEAAAKAARTT

-1966 AALGDRAAT
+1966 AALGDRAKT

-2016 VTGHGQTAE
+2016 VTGRGQD